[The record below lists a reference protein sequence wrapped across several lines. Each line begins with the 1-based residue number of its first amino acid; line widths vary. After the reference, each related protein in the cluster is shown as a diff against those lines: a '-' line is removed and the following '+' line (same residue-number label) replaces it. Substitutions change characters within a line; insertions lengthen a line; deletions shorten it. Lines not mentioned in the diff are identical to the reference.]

1 MGIQLNKILD
11 KIYSVFITIFEILN
25 VSDNKQPKLSIREIA
40 LRGTIIA
47 IIVTAPSIITFILIW
62 IVLDNLIYAAIV
74 GAVVHF
80 IAMGFSLKIS
90 KKMLVKK

>member
-1 MGIQLNKILD
+1 L
-11 KIYSVFITIFEILN
+11 
-25 VSDNKQPKLSIREIA
+25 SDDEPSKLSISKIA

-47 IIVTAPSIITFILIW
+47 AIITIPSIIAFILTWTI
-62 IVLDNLIYAAIV
+62 LDNLIYAIIL

-90 KKMLVKK
+90 KTILAKK